1 MSKLFQMFAGSPSKL
16 QEEVPSKTE
25 DGSVKRFRRHS
36 SNASQEEKRK
46 KAKVSSVSSG
56 NISEDEEESEHEHEF
71 SDEEFSAQ
79 VFEDAPDWAKAMME
93 YLKQFTLKMS
103 TSNKALCSKL
113 NKLSSEFQEFKREK
127 DDEKKDLENS
137 LNFIQSQYDN
147 LMAEKE
153 TLAARVIHLESKM
166 DVKVDELE
174 QYSRRSCLVITGFVE
189 PRAQQEDT
197 DGKVREFCRER
208 LGVQLLERDIDRTHR
223 LGPKRTDQ
231 EGKVIHRPIIVKFS
245 TYNVRQQVFTNKK
258 KLKGTGFAIFENLTK
273 RNADLYKEVKTVAGF
288 KNVWTS
294 DGKIMTFNKDG
305 KVFRVNSKSEI
316 SNVRRVTEPPDGG
329 HL

>member
-46 KAKVSSVSSG
+46 KGKVSSVSSG

-103 TSNKALCSKL
+103 TSNKALGSKL

-127 DDEKKDLENS
+127 DDEKK
-137 LNFIQSQYDN
+137 
-147 LMAEKE
+147 
-153 TLAARVIHLESKM
+153 R
-166 DVKVDELE
+166 
-174 QYSRRSCLVITGFVE
+174 SRE
-189 PRAQQEDT
+189 
-197 DGKVREFCRER
+197 
-208 LGVQLLERDIDRTHR
+208 
-223 LGPKRTDQ
+223 
-231 EGKVIHRPIIVKFS
+231 
-245 TYNVRQQVFTNKK
+245 
-258 KLKGTGFAIFENLTK
+258 
-273 RNADLYKEVKTVAGF
+273 
-288 KNVWTS
+288 
-294 DGKIMTFNKDG
+294 
-305 KVFRVNSKSEI
+305 
-316 SNVRRVTEPPDGG
+316 
-329 HL
+329 

>member
-25 DGSVKRFRRHS
+25 DGSVKRFQRHS
-36 SNASQEEKRK
+36 SNASQEEKMK
-46 KAKVSSVSSG
+46 KAKLSSVSSG
-56 NISEDEEESEHEHEF
+56 NISEDEEESEHEQEF

-103 TSNKALCSKL
+103 ISNKALGLKL

-127 DDEKKDLENS
+127 NNEKKDLENS

-153 TLAARVIHLESKM
+153 TLAARVIHLELKI
-166 DVKVDELE
+166 DIKVDELE
-174 QYSRRSCLVITGFVE
+174 QYSQRSCLVITGFVE

-197 DGKVREFCRER
+197 DAKVREFRRER
-208 LGVQLLERDIDRTHR
+208 LGIQLLE
-223 LGPKRTDQ
+223 
-231 EGKVIHRPIIVKFS
+231 
-245 TYNVRQQVFTNKK
+245 
-258 KLKGTGFAIFENLTK
+258 
-273 RNADLYKEVKTVAGF
+273 
-288 KNVWTS
+288 
-294 DGKIMTFNKDG
+294 
-305 KVFRVNSKSEI
+305 
-316 SNVRRVTEPPDGG
+316 
-329 HL
+329 

>member
-1 MSKLFQMFAGSPSKL
+1 MFAGSPSKL
-16 QEEVPSKTE
+16 QEEVPPETE

-46 KAKVSSVSSG
+46 KAKISSVSSG
-56 NISEDEEESEHEHEF
+56 NISEDEEESEHEYEF

-79 VFEDAPDWAKAMME
+79 VLEDAPDWAKAMMK

-103 TSNKALCSKL
+103 ISNKALGSKL

-127 DDEKKDLENS
+127 DNEKKDLENS

-166 DVKVDELE
+166 DIKVDELE

-189 PRAQQEDT
+189 FRAQQEDT
-197 DGKVREFCRER
+197 DAKVREFCRER
-208 LGVQLLERDIDRTHR
+208 LGVQLLARDIDRAHR

-245 TYNVRQQVFTNKK
+245 TYRVKKQVFTNKK
-258 KLKGTGFAIFENLTK
+258 LKGTGCAIFENLTK

-305 KVFRVNSKSEI
+305 KVCRVNSRREI
-316 SNVRRVTEPPDGG
+316 SNVRRVTQPPDDG

>member
-1 MSKLFQMFAGSPSKL
+1 
-16 QEEVPSKTE
+16 
-25 DGSVKRFRRHS
+25 
-36 SNASQEEKRK
+36 
-46 KAKVSSVSSG
+46 
-56 NISEDEEESEHEHEF
+56 
-71 SDEEFSAQ
+71 
-79 VFEDAPDWAKAMME
+79 
-93 YLKQFTLKMS
+93 
-103 TSNKALCSKL
+103 
-113 NKLSSEFQEFKREK
+113 
-127 DDEKKDLENS
+127 
-137 LNFIQSQYDN
+137 
-147 LMAEKE
+147 MAEKE

-258 KLKGTGFAIFENLTK
+258 LKGTGFAIFENLTK

-305 KVFRVNSKSEI
+305 KVFRVNSKREI
-316 SNVRRVTEPPDGG
+316 SNVRRVTQPPDDG

>member
-1 MSKLFQMFAGSPSKL
+1 
-16 QEEVPSKTE
+16 
-25 DGSVKRFRRHS
+25 
-36 SNASQEEKRK
+36 
-46 KAKVSSVSSG
+46 
-56 NISEDEEESEHEHEF
+56 
-71 SDEEFSAQ
+71 
-79 VFEDAPDWAKAMME
+79 MM
-93 YLKQFTLKMS
+93 K
-103 TSNKALCSKL
+103 
-113 NKLSSEFQEFKREK
+113 
-127 DDEKKDLENS
+127 KKDLENS

-166 DVKVDELE
+166 DIKVDELE

-197 DGKVREFCRER
+197 DAKVREFCRER
-208 LGVQLLERDIDRTHR
+208 LGVQLLERDIDSAHR

-245 TYNVRQQVFTNKK
+245 TYRVRQQVFTNKK

-273 RNADLYKEVKTVAGF
+273 RNADLYKEVKTVAGL

-305 KVFRVNSKSEI
+305 KVFRVNSRSEI
-316 SNVRRVTEPPDGG
+316 SNVRRLTQPPDDG

>member
-1 MSKLFQMFAGSPSKL
+1 M
-16 QEEVPSKTE
+16 
-25 DGSVKRFRRHS
+25 
-36 SNASQEEKRK
+36 
-46 KAKVSSVSSG
+46 
-56 NISEDEEESEHEHEF
+56 
-71 SDEEFSAQ
+71 
-79 VFEDAPDWAKAMME
+79 
-93 YLKQFTLKMS
+93 
-103 TSNKALCSKL
+103 
-113 NKLSSEFQEFKREK
+113 
-127 DDEKKDLENS
+127 
-137 LNFIQSQYDN
+137 
-147 LMAEKE
+147 
-153 TLAARVIHLESKM
+153 
-166 DVKVDELE
+166 
-174 QYSRRSCLVITGFVE
+174 ITGFVE

-316 SNVRRVTEPPDGG
+316 SNVRRVTQPPDGG

>member
-1 MSKLFQMFAGSPSKL
+1 MFAGSPSKL

-71 SDEEFSAQ
+71 SAQ

-103 TSNKALCSKL
+103 ISNKALGSKL

-127 DDEKKDLENS
+127 DNEKKDLENR

-153 TLAARVIHLESKM
+153 TLAASVIHLESKM
-166 DVKVDELE
+166 DINVDELE

-197 DGKVREFCRER
+197 DAKVREFCRER
-208 LGVQLLERDIDRTHR
+208 LGVQLLERDMDRAHR
-223 LGPKRTDQ
+223 
-231 EGKVIHRPIIVKFS
+231 
-245 TYNVRQQVFTNKK
+245 
-258 KLKGTGFAIFENLTK
+258 
-273 RNADLYKEVKTVAGF
+273 
-288 KNVWTS
+288 
-294 DGKIMTFNKDG
+294 
-305 KVFRVNSKSEI
+305 
-316 SNVRRVTEPPDGG
+316 
-329 HL
+329 